1 MAYIGNPPADRY
13 SKLAKQDLTGDGTI
27 GPYTLDYAVGSVAE
41 IEVFV
46 NHVRQEPTTAYTV
59 AGDQLTM
66 TGTVASTD
74 DFYVVFQGKAIASG
88 QVPEKQSDG
97 SYVYLGD
104 VDINGNELILD
115 ADADTSITADT
126 DDQIDIKIGGSDVA
140 SFTSNGLKMVDGKGI
155 DFSATSDGSGTTS
168 SELFDDYEEGTFTPT
183 LFGASGTTSITYVR
197 QLGVYR
203 KIGNVVFYIIRFQW
217 SAFSGGTGGI
227 KIGNLPFTSR
237 AQSDST
243 FDVNTG
249 VVSHGVTIPSDGVD
263 IPGFYTAASNT
274 ELVSIYTR
282 SDLGWGTWAATGF
295 YTTSA
300 NHYMSL
306 SGSYFTD

>member
-13 SKLAKQDLTGDGTI
+13 SKLAKQDLTGDGTV
-27 GPYTLDYAVGSVAE
+27 GAYTLDYAVGSVAE

-46 NHVRQEPTTAYTV
+46 NNVRQEPTTAYTV

-140 SFTSNGLKMVDGKGI
+140 SFTSNGLKMVSGKGI
-155 DFSATSDGSGTTS
+155 DFSATADTAATGATAN
-168 SELFDDYEEGTFTPT
+168 SELFDDYEEGTWTPT
-183 LFGASGTTSITYVR
+183 VSSGT
-197 QLGVYR
+197 
-203 KIGNVVFYIIRFQW
+203 IGIQTN
-217 SAFSGGTGGI
+217 SAHYI
-227 KIGNLPFTSR
+227 KIGRTIIAHARIDTFSDRTSGTQVRIGGLPFPIGSQQQNAGHAWTNNAERVIFFYGATIGDSVIDSYAGGDPSDYNPFYHSAITSTSEEFLITLHYI
-237 AQSDST
+237 AQS
-243 FDVNTG
+243 
-249 VVSHGVTIPSDGVD
+249 
-263 IPGFYTAASNT
+263 
-274 ELVSIYTR
+274 
-282 SDLGWGTWAATGF
+282 
-295 YTTSA
+295 
-300 NHYMSL
+300 
-306 SGSYFTD
+306 

>member
-1 MAYIGNPPADRY
+1 MAYIGNPPAERY
-13 SKLAKQDLTGDGTI
+13 SKLAKQDVTGDGTV

-46 NHVRQEPTTAYTV
+46 NNVRQEPTEAYTV
-59 AGDQLTM
+59 SGDQLTM

-140 SFTSNGLKMVDGKGI
+140 SFTSNGLKMVSGKGI
-155 DFSATSDGSGTTS
+155 DFSATSDGSGTATA
-168 SELFDDYEEGTFTPT
+168 EILDDYEEGTFT
-183 LFGASGTTSITYVR
+183 ITVT
-197 QLGVYR
+197 
-203 KIGNVVFYIIRFQW
+203 N
-217 SAFSGGTGGI
+217 
-227 KIGNLPFTSR
+227 
-237 AQSDST
+237 
-243 FDVNTG
+243 G
-249 VVSHGVTIPSDGVD
+249 VVSPVYDNQTGTYTKIGRCVIFDAYLNLSSGTANTGQIIISGLPYANINDGRYGGAFVNYQSGFISDMEFTMHIQQNGTTIKL
-263 IPGFYTAASNT
+263 Y
-274 ELVSIYTR
+274 
-282 SDLGWGTWAATGF
+282 
-295 YTTSA
+295 
-300 NHYMSL
+300 H
-306 SGSYFTD
+306 SGSGAAFQGNQADNILAALIINGMYMTS

>member
-1 MAYIGNPPADRY
+1 MPYIGNPPAERY
-13 SKLAKQDLTGDGTI
+13 SKLAKQDVTGDGTV

-46 NHVRQEPTTAYTV
+46 NNVRQEPTEAYTV

-140 SFTSNGLKMVDGKGI
+140 SFTSNGLKMVSGKGI
-155 DFSATSDGSGTTS
+155 DFSATSDGSGTMS
-168 SELFDDYEEGTFTPT
+168 SELLDDYEEGTWTPT
-183 LFGASGTTSITYVR
+183 LNVGSASTLYPRYT
-197 QLGVYR
+197 
-203 KIGNVVFYIIRFQW
+203 
-217 SAFSGGTGGI
+217 
-227 KIGNLPFTSR
+227 KIGNLVHLSAQLYDFTDRS
-237 AQSDST
+237 SGSGILISGLPYSSST
-243 FDVNTG
+243 QQRVSQG
-249 VVSHGVTIPSDGVD
+249 VMGRYFNGGGDAIVLYLFQNSS
-263 IPGFYTAASNT
+263 
-274 ELVSIYTR
+274 SIYCMCLQQK
-282 SDLGWGTWAATGF
+282 DC
-295 YTTSA
+295 
-300 NHYMSL
+300 
-306 SGSYFTD
+306 